1 MKPITQLIQANRGDL
16 QMNRTSSIGTQRKH
30 GFTLIEL
37 LVVIAIISLLIGIL
51 LPAIGQARDTARTI
65 VCQANMRGIA
75 QLQFQYTLDN
85 NDSFAS
91 PNTSSL
97 QYNSVIIGAGG
108 GPQWNSL
115 HFDTSGSTPTTITDW
130 MSPLLGDA
138 VGLVPN
144 RARRTQQLFNN
155 FGCSAAT
162 SFNDSVYRPTRSPDG
177 EQFIELSQV
186 EGYRQVSY
194 LAPTSIY
201 YNSSESLATRRT
213 GNRQFFFLRDSSRG
227 AVAPRSYS
235 QKLTQVGTVP
245 GSKVMFADGTRFA
258 ARVEGLDFDPSVRGT
273 FGSFTEQNPIV
284 TGSTAYSP
292 EPFNSSVLT
301 PANVQLS
308 YRHGAKMNVAQ
319 WDGSV
324 TTISQEESY
333 TNPNRWWPTGSLWNA
348 DQATTQSIEFM
359 EEQQGNRAEARI
371 Y

>member
-1 MKPITQLIQANRGDL
+1 MKLTASTTMRRPD
-16 QMNRTSSIGTQRKH
+16 

-51 LPAIGQARDTARTI
+51 LPAIGQARNTARTI
-65 VCQANMRGIA
+65 VCQANMRSIA

-85 NDSFAS
+85 NDFFSS

-97 QYNSVIIGAGG
+97 QYNKVIPTEG
-108 GPQWNSL
+108 GPQWNKL
-115 HFDTSGSTPTTITDW
+115 YFDTSGSTPTTIVDW
-130 MSPLLGDA
+130 MSPVLGDA

-144 RARRTQQLFNN
+144 RARRTQQIFNN
-155 FGCSAAT
+155 FGCAAAT
-162 SFNDSVYRPTRSPDG
+162 SFNDSVYRPTRNPDG
-177 EQFIELSQV
+177 SQFVDLSRS

-201 YNSSESLATRRT
+201 YNSSESLPNRRIGSVT
-213 GNRQFFFLRDSSRG
+213 QFFLRDSGRAAAS
-227 AVAPRSYS
+227 PREYR
-235 QKLTQVGTVP
+235 QRLTQLGTVP
-245 GSKVMFADGTRFA
+245 GSKVMFADGTRYP
-258 ARVEGLDFDPSVRGT
+258 ARIEGIDFDPFVTGT
-273 FGSFTEQNPIV
+273 FGSFSEQNPIT

-292 EPFNSSVLT
+292 QPFSSAAAT

-319 WDGSV
+319 WDASV
-324 TTISQEESY
+324 TTITQEESY

-348 DQATTQSIEFM
+348 DEATTQSIQFM
-359 EEQQGNRAEARI
+359 REQQGNRSEARI